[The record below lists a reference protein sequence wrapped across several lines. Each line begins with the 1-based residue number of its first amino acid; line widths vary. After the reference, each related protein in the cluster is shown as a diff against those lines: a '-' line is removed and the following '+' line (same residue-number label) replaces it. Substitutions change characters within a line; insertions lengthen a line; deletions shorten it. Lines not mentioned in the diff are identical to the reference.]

1 MGSLTSRQEGT
12 TEELDAEHVHSY
24 KYPPKSGNYFGTHF
38 IMGGEKFETPQ
49 PEAYL
54 FGENSDL
61 NFLSSKPAQSPY
73 ALPPPNEP
81 SKTLKSVVNIR
92 KDSLRLVRLPTEA
105 DSPAGRQKFN
115 IEFTFDSD
123 VRCTI
128 TVHYF
133 CTEEMTR
140 HGLMYRPRDPGMSS
154 ETYSYKC
161 GAAQTFCQPD
171 HTFEPGLYSDAELS
185 YNSDS
190 ELYPV
195 VVVCTSE
202 EGEEPH
208 QCHVT
213 TGVVDRLS
221 DGSFMLK
228 PLKQKQYIDGLVFLL
243 QEIYG
248 IENKLV
254 DNKSVDE
261 DTEDS
266 GAECVI
272 CMSDLRDTLIL
283 PCRHLCV
290 CNCCA
295 DHLRYQANNCPICRA
310 PFRALL
316 QLRAVQRT
324 VPGAPAPPATEG
336 SDGIPA
342 GYEPVTLVE
351 ALNGPISTGRDAAG
365 SPPLPRPTSGPLR
378 SRGGVKRQ
386 PSAVSDRSS
395 RDSLHTVSS
404 AAVPPEVRRR
414 VLEERGRAE
423 LEEAA
428 GTDGTAAV
436 HRSRTPSR
444 EKGKREDGAGDDTE
458 ECERRS
464 LLESPPPAPPR
475 SPPQSLTEPRSA
487 TLGRKPS
494 AASSTDSETSAA
506 VRNSRL
512 VTVIPIEHETHLQLE
527 DYQDTED
534 EIIEDQCRPGHLA
547 PPNTADTGDSD
558 PSKRLG
564 SYQPSSV
571 VGPRPAE
578 VQLLASESP
587 ASRSSR
593 GSLSSGGSTRLLIPG
608 ASRETDM

>member
-1 MGSLTSRQEGT
+1 
-12 TEELDAEHVHSY
+12 
-24 KYPPKSGNYFGTHF
+24 
-38 IMGGEKFETPQ
+38 
-49 PEAYL
+49 
-54 FGENSDL
+54 
-61 NFLSSKPAQSPY
+61 
-73 ALPPPNEP
+73 
-81 SKTLKSVVNIR
+81 
-92 KDSLRLVRLPTEA
+92 
-105 DSPAGRQKFN
+105 
-115 IEFTFDSD
+115 
-123 VRCTI
+123 
-128 TVHYF
+128 
-133 CTEEMTR
+133 
-140 HGLMYRPRDPGMSS
+140 
-154 ETYSYKC
+154 
-161 GAAQTFCQPD
+161 
-171 HTFEPGLYSDAELS
+171 
-185 YNSDS
+185 
-190 ELYPV
+190 
-195 VVVCTSE
+195 
-202 EGEEPH
+202 
-208 QCHVT
+208 
-213 TGVVDRLS
+213 
-221 DGSFMLK
+221 MLK

-310 PFRALL
+310 LTIFWCLPVFP
-316 QLRAVQRT
+316 Q
-324 VPGAPAPPATEG
+324 G

-378 SRGGVKRQ
+378 SR
-386 PSAVSDRSS
+386 
-395 RDSLHTVSS
+395 
-404 AAVPPEVRRR
+404 
-414 VLEERGRAE
+414 
-423 LEEAA
+423 
-428 GTDGTAAV
+428 
-436 HRSRTPSR
+436 

-458 ECERRS
+458 ES
-464 LLESPPPAPPR
+464 
-475 SPPQSLTEPRSA
+475 
-487 TLGRKPS
+487 TLD
-494 AASSTDSETSAA
+494 SSTDSETSAA